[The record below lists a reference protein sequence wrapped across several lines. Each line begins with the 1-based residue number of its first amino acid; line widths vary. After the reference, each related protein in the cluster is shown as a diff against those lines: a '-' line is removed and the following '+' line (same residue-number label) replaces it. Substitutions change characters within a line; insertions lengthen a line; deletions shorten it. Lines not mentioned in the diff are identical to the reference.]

1 MLDVLHDPDH
11 LHPGVFVQ
19 RSGITHALVDRIGV
33 GPILSRQGF
42 IDDDDR
48 WRGGTILIRKGAAFQ
63 DHNSHRPKV
72 VGSADSIAA
81 VVLLPGWRFGLTFDL
96 KWV

>member
-1 MLDVLHDPDH
+1 MLDVLHHPDH

-19 RSGITHALVDRIGV
+19 RSGITHALADWIGV

-48 WRGGTILIRKGAAFQ
+48 WRGGTVLIRKGAAFQ
-63 DHNSHRPKV
+63 NHDSHRPKV
-72 VGSADSIAA
+72 FGSADSITAI
-81 VVLLPGWRFGLTFDL
+81 VLLPGRRFRLTFDQ
-96 KWV
+96 KWI